1 MNSFIQFPDTLDL
14 KQFLNSPESEKLTP
28 QETTYHLSAVLIHR
42 GPSAHSGHYIAHIKD
57 ERSGFWFKFND
68 EKVEQIEGKKLK
80 LDSDDGNDEV
90 IEINGTCCSKSDKTK
105 ERTKGT
111 HNSNN
116 AYMLVYKNETQS
128 RIDLDN
134 TYDAW
139 GLPNYLIKAIEKD
152 NELFEKSILELK
164 QQKVPI
170 TILMFVVILT
180 FIVFLR
186 KRKN

>member
-1 MNSFIQFPDTLDL
+1 MKP
-14 KQFLNSPESEKLTP
+14 FLNSPESEKLTP

-90 IEINGTCCSKSDKTK
+90 IEINGISSSKSDKAK

-128 RIDLDN
+128 RTGLDLDN
-134 TYDAW
+134 TYEAW
-139 GLPNYLIKAIEKD
+139 SLPDYLVKAIEKD
-152 NELFEKSILELK
+152 KENFEKTVSELRN
-164 QQKVPI
+164 QKVSLKSNSYDYSF
-170 TILMFVVILT
+170 TLCLMI
-180 FIVFLR
+180 R
-186 KRKN
+186 K